1 MWRKRDNPSL
11 QQETQNEDQ
20 RTVKENL
27 FRAAELAILRHERI
41 DRKTDKKHPFPSPP
55 PRKRFDIDWVSN
67 AYFSILKDRVPS
79 LKNHKTQLETIN
91 CSQILS
97 YEPFDDELFSVMWI
111 SVLA

>member
-20 RTVKENL
+20 RIVKENL

-55 PRKRFDIDWVSN
+55 PRKRFDIDWVS
-67 AYFSILKDRVPS
+67 IIKGEDPS
-79 LKNHKTQLETIN
+79 FKNHKTQLETIN
-91 CSQILS
+91 CCQILS
-97 YEPFDDELFSVMWI
+97 YDRFDDELFSVMWI

>member
-11 QQETQNEDQ
+11 QLGTQNEDQ

-67 AYFSILKDRVPS
+67 AYKVLLRVESPALKTTKPS
-79 LKNHKTQLETIN
+79 SK
-91 CSQILS
+91 
-97 YEPFDDELFSVMWI
+97 P
-111 SVLA
+111 

>member
-55 PRKRFDIDWVSN
+55 PRKRFDIDWVS
-67 AYFSILKDRVPS
+67 ILKGRVPR
-79 LKNHKTQLETIN
+79 LKNYGTIK
-91 CSQILS
+91 CSDTLS
-97 YEPFDDELFSVMWI
+97 LRIIFSYADFSTGMKI
-111 SVLA
+111 

>member
-20 RTVKENL
+20 RIVKENL

-67 AYFSILKDRVPS
+67 FKGSVPR
-79 LKNHKTQLETIN
+79 LKNYGTIK
-91 CSQILS
+91 CS
-97 YEPFDDELFSVMWI
+97 
-111 SVLA
+111 

>member
-20 RTVKENL
+20 RIVKENL

-67 AYFSILKDRVPS
+67 TYDHP
-79 LKNHKTQLETIN
+79 NHAPQFRIPKH
-91 CSQILS
+91 S
-97 YEPFDDELFSVMWI
+97 
-111 SVLA
+111 

>member
-20 RTVKENL
+20 RIVKENL

-67 AYFSILKDRVPS
+67 AYKVLLRMESPALKPTKPS
-79 LKNHKTQLETIN
+79 SK
-91 CSQILS
+91 
-97 YEPFDDELFSVMWI
+97 P
-111 SVLA
+111 